1 MRKEQNENSSGKRKK
16 SYLLLIVGAILL
28 AAAIAFTIYAHGG
41 SYAASLVT
49 GSQLSEVKETIK
61 SVEAGETA
69 GDLEALKAQQTEL
82 AALKLSQERPY
93 SYGLTALF
101 LSLLLVARGLYNAL
115 IGNISPRENIKRLA
129 MAGLMAALC
138 YIGFAVFKIDIPVGP
153 GKTAF
158 HFGNVFCVLAALLL
172 GGFWGGL
179 AGAIGM
185 TIGDLTTAYVTS
197 APKTFLLKLCIG
209 LIVGLVAHGIFKLS
223 RTHSRKYITGVTVL
237 ACVCGMGF
245 NMVADPL
252 VGYFYKMYLLGIPQ
266 ELSAALAKMATVTT
280 SVNAVVAVIAA
291 SIFYLALR
299 PALRKA
305 GLFIQLTDEKTDME

>member
-1 MRKEQNENSSGKRKK
+1 MEVRKK
-16 SYLLLIVGAILL
+16 SYLLLIVSAVLFVISL
-28 AAAIAFTIYAHGG
+28 IVTIYTHGH
-41 SYAASLVT
+41 SYIESTET
-49 GSQLSEVKETIK
+49 GVQLSEVRELLKEID
-61 SVEAGETA
+61 AGEAA
-69 GDLEALKAQQTEL
+69 GDVEALKARQAQL
-82 AALKLSQERPY
+82 SDLKLSQERPY

-101 LSLLLVARGLYNAL
+101 MSLLLVAKGLYNAL
-115 IGNISPRENIKRLA
+115 VGTVKTQEDIKRLA

-209 LIVGLVAHGIFKLS
+209 LIVGLVAHTLFKLS
-223 RTHSRKYITGVTVL
+223 RTHSKKYITGVTIL

-245 NMVADPL
+245 NMIVDPL

-266 ELSAALAKMATVTT
+266 ELSATLAKMATVTT
-280 SVNAVVAVIAA
+280 AVNAVVAVITA

-305 GLFIQLTDEKTDME
+305 NLFIQVTPEKADMN

>member
-1 MRKEQNENSSGKRKK
+1 MKKEQSPNSSVTRKK
-16 SYLLLIVGAILL
+16 SYVLLIVGVILL
-28 AAAIAFTIYAHGG
+28 IASVIFAIYAHGS
-41 SYAASLVT
+41 SYAASLET
-49 GSQLSEVKETIK
+49 GNQLSDVKALIN
-61 SVEAGETA
+61 SIEAGEAT
-69 GDLEALKAQQTEL
+69 GDVEALKAQQTQL
-82 AALKLSQERPY
+82 TDLKLSQERPY

-101 LSLLLVARGLYNAL
+101 LALLLTIKGLYNAFV
-115 IGNISPRENIKRLA
+115 GTVKAQENVKRLA

-223 RTHSRKYITGVTVL
+223 RTHSKKYITGVTIL
-237 ACVCGMGF
+237 SCVCGMSF

-266 ELSAALAKMATVTT
+266 ELSAALAKMATITT
-280 SVNAVVAVIAA
+280 AVNAVVAVIAA

-305 GLFIQLTDEKTDME
+305 GLFIQVTPDKADMR

>member
-1 MRKEQNENSSGKRKK
+1 METGKNGDKKK
-16 SYLLLIVGAILL
+16 SYLLLIVSVVLFIVSLAI
-28 AAAIAFTIYAHGG
+28 TIYAHGH
-41 SYAASLVT
+41 SYKDSAVT
-49 GSQLSEVKETIK
+49 SAQLSEVRGLLKEID
-61 SVEAGETA
+61 AGKAA
-69 GDLEALKAQQTEL
+69 GDVEALKARQTEL
-82 AALKLSQERPY
+82 SDLKLSQERPY

-101 LSLLLVARGLYNAL
+101 MSLLLVAKGLYNAL
-115 IGNISPRENIKRLA
+115 VGTVKAQEDIKRLA

-209 LIVGLVAHGIFKLS
+209 LIVGLVAHTLFKLS
-223 RTHSRKYITGVTVL
+223 RTHSKKYITGVTIL

-280 SVNAVVAVIAA
+280 AVNAVVAVIAA

-305 GLFIQLTDEKTDME
+305 NLFIQVTPEKTDMD

>member
-1 MRKEQNENSSGKRKK
+1 MEERKK
-16 SYLLLIVGAILL
+16 SYLLLIVSAVLFVISL
-28 AAAIAFTIYAHGG
+28 IVTIYTHGH
-41 SYAASLVT
+41 SYIESTET
-49 GSQLSEVKETIK
+49 GVQLSEVRELLKEID
-61 SVEAGETA
+61 AGEAA
-69 GDLEALKAQQTEL
+69 GDVEALKARQAQL
-82 AALKLSQERPY
+82 SDLKLSQERPY

-101 LSLLLVARGLYNAL
+101 MSLLLVAKGLYNAL
-115 IGNISPRENIKRLA
+115 VGTVKTQEDIKRLA

-209 LIVGLVAHGIFKLS
+209 LIVGLVAHTLFKLS
-223 RTHSRKYITGVTVL
+223 RTHSKKYITGVTIL

-245 NMVADPL
+245 NMIADPL

-266 ELSAALAKMATVTT
+266 ELSATLAKMATVTT
-280 SVNAVVAVIAA
+280 AVNAVVAVITA

-305 GLFIQLTDEKTDME
+305 NLFIQVTPEKADMN

>member
-1 MRKEQNENSSGKRKK
+1 METGKNGEKKK
-16 SYLLLIVGAILL
+16 SYLLLIVSVVLFIVSLAI
-28 AAAIAFTIYAHGG
+28 TIYAHGH
-41 SYAASLVT
+41 SYKDSAVT
-49 GSQLSEVKETIK
+49 SAQLSEVRGLLKEID
-61 SVEAGETA
+61 AGEAA
-69 GDLEALKAQQTEL
+69 GDVEALKARQTEL
-82 AALKLSQERPY
+82 SDLKLSQERPY

-101 LSLLLVARGLYNAL
+101 MSLLLVAKGLYNAL
-115 IGNISPRENIKRLA
+115 VGTVKAQEDIKRLA

-209 LIVGLVAHGIFKLS
+209 LIVGLVAHTLFKLS
-223 RTHSRKYITGVTVL
+223 RTHSKKYITGVTIL

-280 SVNAVVAVIAA
+280 AVNAVVAVIAA

-305 GLFIQLTDEKTDME
+305 NLFIQVTPEKTDMD

>member
-1 MRKEQNENSSGKRKK
+1 MEVRKK
-16 SYLLLIVGAILL
+16 SYLLLIVSAVLFVISL
-28 AAAIAFTIYAHGG
+28 IVTIYTHGH
-41 SYAASLVT
+41 SYIESTET
-49 GSQLSEVKETIK
+49 GVQLSEVRELLKEID
-61 SVEAGETA
+61 AGEAA
-69 GDLEALKAQQTEL
+69 GDVEALKARQAQL
-82 AALKLSQERPY
+82 SDLKLSQERPY

-101 LSLLLVARGLYNAL
+101 MSLLLVAKGLYNAL
-115 IGNISPRENIKRLA
+115 VGTVKTQEDIKRLA

-209 LIVGLVAHGIFKLS
+209 LIVGLVAHTLFKLS
-223 RTHSRKYITGVTVL
+223 RTHSKKYITGVTIL

-245 NMVADPL
+245 NMIADPL

-266 ELSAALAKMATVTT
+266 ELSATLAKMATVTT
-280 SVNAVVAVIAA
+280 AVNAVVAVITA

-305 GLFIQLTDEKTDME
+305 NLFIQVTPEKADMN

>member
-1 MRKEQNENSSGKRKK
+1 MEERKK
-16 SYLLLIVGAILL
+16 SYLLLIVSAVLFVISL
-28 AAAIAFTIYAHGG
+28 IVTIYAHGH
-41 SYAASLVT
+41 SYIESTET
-49 GSQLSEVKETIK
+49 GAQLSEVRGLLKEID
-61 SVEAGETA
+61 AGEAA
-69 GDLEALKAQQTEL
+69 GDVEALKARQAQL
-82 AALKLSQERPY
+82 SDLKLSQERPY

-101 LSLLLVARGLYNAL
+101 MSLLLVAKGLYNAL
-115 IGNISPRENIKRLA
+115 VGTVKTQEDIKRLA

-209 LIVGLVAHGIFKLS
+209 LIVGLVAHSLFKLS
-223 RTHSRKYITGVTVL
+223 RTHSKKYITGVTIL

-245 NMVADPL
+245 NMIADPL

-266 ELSAALAKMATVTT
+266 ELSATLAKMATVTT
-280 SVNAVVAVIAA
+280 AVNAVVAVITA

-305 GLFIQLTDEKTDME
+305 NLFIQVTPEKADMN

>member
-1 MRKEQNENSSGKRKK
+1 MENVMERYGDRKK
-16 SYLLLIVGAILL
+16 SYLLLIVSVIPLVASLL
-28 AAAIAFTIYAHGG
+28 FTIYAHGH
-41 SYAASLVT
+41 SYAESTIT
-49 GSQLSEVKETIK
+49 GTQLSEVKGLLKEI
-61 SVEAGETA
+61 EAGEAA
-69 GDLEALKAQQTEL
+69 GDVEALKARQAQL
-82 AALKLSQERPY
+82 SDLKLSQERPY
-93 SYGLTALF
+93 SYGLTGLF
-101 LSLLLVARGLYNAL
+101 FSLLLLAKGLYNAL
-115 IGNISPRENIKRLA
+115 VGTVKTQENIKRLA

-209 LIVGLVAHGIFKLS
+209 LIVGLVAHTVFKIS
-223 RTHSRKYITGVTVL
+223 RTHSKKYITGVTIL

-266 ELSAALAKMATVTT
+266 ELSATLAKMATVTT
-280 SVNAVVAVIAA
+280 AVNAVVAVIAA

-305 GLFIQLTDEKTDME
+305 NLFIQVTPEKTDMN

>member
-1 MRKEQNENSSGKRKK
+1 METRKK
-16 SYLLLIVGAILL
+16 SYLLLIVSVVLFIVSLAI
-28 AAAIAFTIYAHGG
+28 TIYAHGH
-41 SYAASLVT
+41 SYKDSAVT
-49 GSQLSEVKETIK
+49 SAQLSEVRGLLKEID
-61 SVEAGETA
+61 AGEAA
-69 GDLEALKAQQTEL
+69 GDVEALKARQTEL
-82 AALKLSQERPY
+82 SDLKLSQERPY

-101 LSLLLVARGLYNAL
+101 MSLLLVAKGLYNAL
-115 IGNISPRENIKRLA
+115 VGTVKAQEDIKRLA

-209 LIVGLVAHGIFKLS
+209 LIVGLVAHTLFKLS
-223 RTHSRKYITGVTVL
+223 RTHSKKYITGVTIL

-280 SVNAVVAVIAA
+280 AVNAVVAVIAA

-305 GLFIQLTDEKTDME
+305 NLFIQVTPEKTDMD